1 MLNPLFKLAVLSGSE
16 SAIAIHVRRG
26 DDVNARDGE
35 GRSLLMLAAAKG
47 NINVCRILLDAG
59 ANITLADAK
68 GNDAFSFAVNSRHR
82 EVELLL
88 RSRIAGTGNFS
99 QQPPVDPQEKMV
111 VDEPTLPI
119 DGWEEEDAV
128 ITPPSDYSVC
138 IEAKNRQNTL
148 SQYVPVDMAED
159 WSEVDV
165 FLPVIPN
172 GRFWE
177 TLSQEVRSEIRQI
190 ILNGIEDGAVS
201 GARINIL
208 LSETEKN
215 ELDPDFANRLFLA
228 LSDLNIRVNDFLPDW
243 RISGTAQS
251 EDGDPDES
259 VAILNDA
266 FDFLEDLASPAHD
279 PLYLYAGDTSRHPLL
294 TREDE
299 VDLGQKLAE
308 GLSHTIRGI
317 AESEA
322 AVGAFL
328 AAADV
333 LEANQT
339 KAMISTVVEGR
350 EASET
355 EDSTES
361 TVSSAEDDSDVLDEP
376 DAEPEKQEF
385 QNHVENIRQI
395 YTLARTHRPAFTTQ
409 QSSFTQQSVADALY
423 DELQNLRLPWE
434 FLTHL
439 VETVKQT
446 SPQNCTRLEEPFQIA
461 DNARKQMIE
470 SNLRLVRS
478 IAFRYR
484 YQTLSLSDLIQEGNI
499 GLIKAV
505 ERFDYKRGFK
515 FSTYATWWIR
525 QSITRAI
532 ADQGR
537 TIRIPVHVHEALNR
551 ILRVRRQLEQR
562 LDHEP
567 SIKEIAHECEMS
579 ENKVARLLSISGE
592 PVPLD
597 TSAGANGDDALTDT
611 IPDDIHPSLLDRLD
625 YERLHESI
633 RKVLTSLQP
642 REAYVIALRFGIEDG
657 DEHTL
662 AEVGEIY
669 SLTRER
675 IRQIEYKALR
685 KLRHPV
691 RTRMLKSFSGTV
703 RTKQMEP
710 RASTSCPRLRPPQTG
725 LTKESSELASYHSL
739 DGEVSSEA
747 QYEL

>member
-1 MLNPLFKLAVLSGSE
+1 LFKLAVLSGSE
-16 SAIAIHVRRG
+16 SAIDIHVRRG

-59 ANITLADAK
+59 ANIALADAK

-88 RSRIAGTGNFS
+88 RSRIAETGTFS
-99 QQPPVDPQEKMV
+99 QQPPADPQEKMV
-111 VDEPTLPI
+111 VDDPTLPI

-138 IEAKNRQNTL
+138 IEAKNRQSTL

-165 FLPVIPN
+165 VLPVIPN

-243 RISGTAQS
+243 RIFGTAQS

-328 AAADV
+328 AAVDV

-350 EASET
+350 ETSET

-439 VETVKQT
+439 VDRAVPNPRMLVGAMIYDARPPHNLWYAGGKFSWWTGQIPHRASVDDGPLYWLTGMGTLIPVGAFAEIGMYDEKHFPQYVGDVDFTLRAAKHGYALSIAERSRIYNRTEESIQRLIRQHVTLRNFFVPLFSNKSDSKIGMRLTLYRRYWPTLLAPIAFCAYYAVFFAKQT
-446 SPQNCTRLEEPFQIA
+446 TRL
-461 DNARKQMIE
+461 
-470 SNLRLVRS
+470 LR
-478 IAFRYR
+478 
-484 YQTLSLSDLIQEGNI
+484 
-499 GLIKAV
+499 GL
-505 ERFDYKRGFK
+505 R
-515 FSTYATWWIR
+515 
-525 QSITRAI
+525 
-532 ADQGR
+532 
-537 TIRIPVHVHEALNR
+537 
-551 ILRVRRQLEQR
+551 
-562 LDHEP
+562 
-567 SIKEIAHECEMS
+567 
-579 ENKVARLLSISGE
+579 
-592 PVPLD
+592 
-597 TSAGANGDDALTDT
+597 
-611 IPDDIHPSLLDRLD
+611 
-625 YERLHESI
+625 
-633 RKVLTSLQP
+633 
-642 REAYVIALRFGIEDG
+642 
-657 DEHTL
+657 
-662 AEVGEIY
+662 
-669 SLTRER
+669 
-675 IRQIEYKALR
+675 
-685 KLRHPV
+685 
-691 RTRMLKSFSGTV
+691 
-703 RTKQMEP
+703 
-710 RASTSCPRLRPPQTG
+710 
-725 LTKESSELASYHSL
+725 
-739 DGEVSSEA
+739 
-747 QYEL
+747 